1 LLPAPA
7 IEFEFM
13 SVALESLVPDPIV
26 APGERSPLAEIA
38 AFIMVGGSGAV
49 AFVLLSTFVV
59 GAPWGPPKWL
69 GSVFCYAVLILP
81 VYLAHRR
88 FTFDSDAPHR
98 QALPRYAGVQM
109 ASLFLASLFSYV
121 VYGVLQLP
129 TLPASL
135 IVTGLTSAVSFLIL
149 KLWAFRRQPVVL
161 EPTGTESVPA
171 NLAV

>member
-1 LLPAPA
+1 
-7 IEFEFM
+7 M
-13 SVALESLVPDPIV
+13 SVALESLVPDPLA
-26 APGERSPLAEIA
+26 APGERSQLAELT
-38 AFIMVGGSGAV
+38 AFVLVGGSGAV

-88 FTFDSDAPHR
+88 FTFRSEAPHR

-109 ASLFLASLFSYV
+109 ASLLLASLFSYV
-121 VYGVLQLP
+121 IYGVLQLP

-135 IVTGLTSAVSFLIL
+135 IVTGLTSAVSFLVL
-149 KLWAFRRQPVVL
+149 KLWAFRRAPAVAVAVA
-161 EPTGTESVPA
+161 VPA
-171 NLAV
+171 GASAPADLAA

>member
-1 LLPAPA
+1 
-7 IEFEFM
+7 
-13 SVALESLVPDPIV
+13 
-26 APGERSPLAEIA
+26 
-38 AFIMVGGSGAV
+38 
-49 AFVLLSTFVV
+49 
-59 GAPWGPPKWL
+59 
-69 GSVFCYAVLILP
+69 
-81 VYLAHRR
+81 
-88 FTFDSDAPHR
+88 
-98 QALPRYAGVQM
+98 M